1 MAHWAQYEGPFRR
14 MTDARPPSADT
25 RPIWVREAERKAAE
39 RREPS
44 IKRLLSKLI
53 LIAVVAVVV
62 CFVAAPFFAFGA
74 IRAASDASDVQGL
87 SRLIDY
93 DAVRASLR
101 PQLSGRPEPLTPPPS
116 FFQDPVAAVRRQFQ
130 QSVTRPVRTAVDPEI
145 YLSPRALHALTLGYG
160 RRADAFTAG
169 AETPKGGFRR
179 QPWPAFWSFNRARV
193 SVPGQDGG
201 ERTLFTFE
209 RRGPFEWRLVHI
221 GLPQAVVGPAPTQ
234 PAAR

>member
-1 MAHWAQYEGPFRR
+1 VAHWAQYEGLFRR
-14 MTDARPPSADT
+14 MTDARPPAADT

-44 IKRLLSKLI
+44 VKKLLVNLI
-53 LIAVVAVVV
+53 LIAVAAALV

-74 IRAASDASDVQGL
+74 IRAAANASDVQGL
-87 SRLIDY
+87 GRLIDY

-160 RRADAFTAG
+160 RRADAFTASG
-169 AETPKGGFRR
+169 QEAEGGFRR

-221 GLPQAVVGPAPTQ
+221 GLPQAAVAAAPAQ